1 MFIGTK
7 IQEIRKF
14 RKISRQE
21 LAKKLDISI
30 TALRKIEEDDTDINF
45 SRLQQIADVFDM
57 NVAELVGYGEKIVQ
71 RDNKN
76 GDNSQNCYNIYVSDK
91 DLAHKLDKSEQENQ
105 FLKEKISLL
114 ETTITDLRNTVAV
127 LQEQKK

>member
-71 RDNKN
+71 RDNTN
-76 GDNSQNCYNIYVSDK
+76 GDNSQNCYNIYASDK
-91 DLAHKLDKSEQENQ
+91 DLAHKLEKSEQEVS

-127 LQEQKK
+127 LQKEK